1 MSQSKMRRDEE
12 LEMTLKSL
20 YVMGGFMDRKE
31 IDMNKPPIGITPR
44 WLLDEERAIEIEQAI
59 TRYNEVDYPIPVEW
73 IQELNEVYK
82 RLNKFYHIQSKRLYY
97 QAIRG
102 LEKYE

>member
-1 MSQSKMRRDEE
+1 
-12 LEMTLKSL
+12 
-20 YVMGGFMDRKE
+20 MGGFMDRKE

-44 WLLDEERAIEIEQAI
+44 WLLDEERAIEIEEAI
-59 TRYNEVDYPIPVEW
+59 VRYNKADYPIPIEW
-73 IQELNEVYK
+73 IQELNEVYE
-82 RLNKFYHIQSKRLYY
+82 RLNKFYHIQSKKLYY

>member
-1 MSQSKMRRDEE
+1 
-12 LEMTLKSL
+12 
-20 YVMGGFMDRKE
+20 MDRKE

-44 WLLDEERAIEIEQAI
+44 WLLDEERATEIEEAI
-59 TRYNEVDYPIPVEW
+59 VRYNKADYSIPIEW
-73 IQELNEVYK
+73 IQELNEVYE
-82 RLNKFYHIQSKRLYY
+82 RLNKFYYIQSKRLYY